1 MVLLALYLTHTLIE
15 DPPFLRRLKRGGI
28 RVDYIGISMLALGVG
43 SLQVVLDKG
52 QERIGSARTS
62 SRPW

>member
-1 MVLLALYLTHTLIE
+1 
-15 DPPFLRRLKRGGI
+15 
-28 RVDYIGISMLALGVG
+28 VDHIGISMLALGVG